1 MEDGNVGETLL
12 KKKYYENC
20 PGCKVDKA
28 KELKTDVS
36 FRNLLNIWMVVLC
49 SSLPISS
56 LFPYLYFM
64 IRDFNIAKR
73 EEDISAYAGYV
84 GSAFMLGRS
93 LTSISWGIVADRYG
107 RKPVAILGIISVGRI
122 WFSIRALMMMIT

>member
-64 IRDFNIAKR
+64 YFYLDKRFQYCKKRGGHKCLCRLCGICIHAWKIFDINIMG
-73 EEDISAYAGYV
+73 DS
-84 GSAFMLGRS
+84 SRS
-93 LTSISWGIVADRYG
+93 LR
-107 RKPVAILGIISVGRI
+107 
-122 WFSIRALMMMIT
+122 